1 VGVALSSHF
10 LFMESNKDNKELWYK
25 PAMMIFAN
33 ISGWIA
39 GPIILA
45 LIVGKWLD
53 NKYDSDPWFFI
64 GLTGVAFFISIF
76 GILKILMK
84 YIKDIEKEAREKR
97 EKGENN

>member
-1 VGVALSSHF
+1 
-10 LFMESNKDNKELWYK
+10 
-25 PAMMIFAN
+25 MMIFAN